1 MELRSRQICSPS
13 TPYVPPSPPK
23 PPRLPSPSVN
33 TLTPENFEK
42 LIAEAVE
49 SKLRLL
55 LGKDL
60 DIKVEKIEELQA
72 NTTENL
78 NQTKNILQDV
88 KPRNI
93 VDIEKPKDASP
104 IVRPRSQSPGVL
116 LPTEKQIKEVSLS
129 AKEAT
134 GTKFV
139 NQTELV
145 NSSESESVSKPNK
158 STSVHYGNSK
168 TFSHLNSRQLSALL
182 SELVDRKLV
191 QLRSEEKKCLDR
203 LDNVLEICRNAE
215 RELREVCL

>member
-1 MELRSRQICSPS
+1 MELCVRQICSPS

-42 LIAEAVE
+42 IIAEAVE

-60 DIKVEKIEELQA
+60 DIKVDKIEELQT

-78 NQTKNILQDV
+78 NKTKNILQDV
-88 KPRNI
+88 KARNI
-93 VDIEKPKDASP
+93 VDIEKPKDAGP

-116 LPTEKQIKEVSLS
+116 LPTEKQIKEVSL
-129 AKEAT
+129 AATEAT
-134 GTKFV
+134 TTKFV

-158 STSVHYGNSK
+158 STSVHYGSSNS
-168 TFSHLNSRQLSALL
+168 FSHLNSRQLSSLL